1 MNANLYVWLLALSLL
16 CTSCSEPTS
25 PAGPPHDAS
34 GITDARPSNGD
45 ASLSPTDA
53 NSDASQAECLGYS
66 TPESVGRLDTSL
78 ITECSGLVASGDQ
91 AGILWLHN
99 DSGDE
104 PRVFAISETGQLRT
118 VVNLEGATH
127 RDWEDIAIERR
138 EGNDYIL
145 VGDIGDNAR
154 TRTEITI
161 YRFPE
166 PLITDSSTQITAAE
180 SLVLSYEDGA
190 SYDAESL
197 AVDSETGAIYIL
209 TKDHGAV
216 SRLFRTEGP
225 VPWATGRATLRQI
238 ASLRINRDGAR
249 SSYATAM
256 DISSQGDRLIIRTY
270 SELIQWHRE
279 IGESWSSV
287 LTRVRQVIPGAR
299 EEQGEAV
306 AFSPNGRGY
315 LTISEGIN
323 PWVYRANS
331 PDGCP

>member
-1 MNANLYVWLLALSLL
+1 
-16 CTSCSEPTS
+16 
-25 PAGPPHDAS
+25 
-34 GITDARPSNGD
+34 
-45 ASLSPTDA
+45 
-53 NSDASQAECLGYS
+53 
-66 TPESVGRLDTSL
+66 
-78 ITECSGLVASGDQ
+78 
-91 AGILWLHN
+91 LWLHN

-154 TRTEITI
+154 ARAEVTI
-161 YRFPE
+161 YRFRE
-166 PLITDSSTQITAAE
+166 PLITDSSTQITATE

-216 SRLFRTEGP
+216 SRLFHTEGP
-225 VPWATGRATLRQI
+225 APWATGRATLRQI